1 MPKIL
6 TVDIVADLIPVF
18 SFQYDDLHVPTT
30 SSQSRIPSLSW
41 LDLAGFERG
50 EDDDLKVEVLW
61 ELGAMEGGGGKD
73 GAV

>member
-1 MPKIL
+1 MPKIF
-6 TVDIVADLIPVF
+6 TVDIVTNLIPVF
-18 SFQYDDLHVPTT
+18 SFQYDDLHIPTT

-50 EDDDLKVEVLW
+50 KDDDLKVEVLW
-61 ELGAMEGGGGKD
+61 ELGAVEGGGGKD